1 MLRKMRENASSW
13 IIKVLLGLIVVV
25 FVLMGTGGQDN
36 NNNGKVVTVNG
47 ESILYGEYRSEY
59 FNMLEQYRKSFG
71 DNLDDKLIKL
81 LRVEKNALD
90 QLINRK
96 VILQEAK
103 KLKLK
108 VSDKELNNAI
118 KDYTAF
124 KINGKFDI
132 KFYKRILAANRMTPE
147 KFETDMRKNILTEK
161 LRKIILSAVKVSDN
175 EALEWYKWSN
185 SSVNIDTVLFSPDK
199 YKDINPSEEEIK
211 KYFDDNKDRFKTESK
226 IKVRYLKFNPDS
238 YKSNI
243 KMSAD
248 AVKDYYEAD
257 PEKYIQPKTVEAR
270 HILIKVEQGAEK
282 SVVEEKRKKA
292 ADIAGYAK
300 EGKDF
305 AELAKKYSEGPSKD
319 KGGDLGAFTEDSMVK
334 PFADK
339 AFSMKPGEVSDPVKT
354 QFGWHIIKVEKVNEK
369 SMTSL
374 KDATPDIL
382 NQLMG
387 EEADRIAYDEAIE
400 VLDISEGGNDLLQ
413 AADERKM
420 KLVTTDFITRNQ
432 PQNGVKEGIKFTST
446 AFELIDD
453 EVSDVYDFGNGYYI
467 LQVADRKPEVVPPL
481 EDIKAEVTVDL
492 KNEQQDAK
500 AKEDAESFLK
510 KIKAGDDI
518 KEEAGKNN
526 LEIVTTGLFKRDTMI
541 PKIGSER
548 NVAGAA
554 FKLSEKNNLNEEVIK
569 GEKGYFVIK
578 FRGKEEPP
586 LEDFDKDK
594 AGTVS
599 SLRKQKESEVFS
611 NWLSQLV
618 ENSEIEYT
626 KDFENL

>member
-319 KGGDLGAFTEDSMVK
+319 KGGHLGAFTEDSMVK

>member
-1 MLRKMRENASSW
+1 
-13 IIKVLLGLIVVV
+13 
-25 FVLMGTGGQDN
+25 MGTGGQDN
-36 NNNGKVVTVNG
+36 INNGKVVTVNG

-226 IKVRYLKFNPDS
+226 SKVRYLKFNPDS

>member
-147 KFETDMRKNILTEK
+147 KFETDRRKK